1 MGYTL
6 FVSNSLEDLWS
17 EEGSTISI
25 ECTTLKGALYIEQI
39 MLEKNLS
46 CAITNSENLALKNKL
61 QK

>member
-25 ECTTLKGALYIEQI
+25 ECATLEGALYIEQI

-46 CAITNSENLALKNKL
+46 CKKKN
-61 QK
+61 